1 MKGKRKKR
9 RKERRLDSR
18 RIPEDQRESI
28 RRAASSHTPLPP
40 PPPSPWQPSDW
51 ARGERNE
58 KRTRAAYD
66 SGGRFARNEAVD
78 PEVGSA

>member
-1 MKGKRKKR
+1 MEEKRSKSGRREKERNEKGKRKKR

-40 PPPSPWQPSDW
+40 PHPVPVAAERPGS
-51 ARGERNE
+51 RGA
-58 KRTRAAYD
+58 K
-66 SGGRFARNEAVD
+66 
-78 PEVGSA
+78 